1 MTYFTTCL
9 CLVGTIKCHLKLEEG
24 SKRLYMVTELL
35 QKYIWLV
42 QTFIRAGEH
51 GLSLQEVLDKW
62 ESRWDTPYS
71 RRTFNNHRKDVED
84 VFGIFIDCN
93 RSTNRYFIE
102 YSDDVADENAESA
115 WLINTFSVNNLLRS
129 GKERLSG
136 RVSVENIPSGHR
148 HLATIMDAMTN
159 NLEMVIEYKKYSST
173 ESERLTIRPYAVK
186 ENAKRWYIL
195 AYCTER
201 EGLRVYGLDRVH
213 SLEITSKSFKMP
225 QNFDVDE
232 KFATSF
238 GVYLAEGKGEKITFR
253 TTVKEASY
261 LRDLPLHHTQKEETN
276 DGENVTFSI
285 FVCAKDKTGRFY
297 NDLIMEFCKFG
308 SRLEVIW
315 PADIRNAVAEELA
328 KASQVYK

>member
-1 MTYFTTCL
+1 
-9 CLVGTIKCHLKLEEG
+9 
-24 SKRLYMVTELL
+24 MVTELL

-42 QTFIRAGEH
+42 QTFIRAGDN
-51 GLSLQEVLDKW
+51 GLSLQDILDKW
-62 ESRWDTPYS
+62 ENRWDSPYS
-71 RRTFNNHRKDVED
+71 RRTFNNHRNDVED
-84 VFGIFIDCN
+84 VFGIRIECN

-102 YSDDVADENAESA
+102 YSDDVTDENAESA

-136 RVSVENIPSGHR
+136 RVTVENVPSGHR
-148 HLATIMDAMTN
+148 HLATIMDAMID
-159 NLEMVIEYKKYSST
+159 NLELIIEYKKYSST
-173 ESERLTIRPYAVK
+173 EGERLTIHPYAVK

-195 AYCTER
+195 AYCVER
-201 EGLRVYGLDRVH
+201 KGLRVYGLDRVQ

-225 QNFDVDE
+225 LNFDVDE

-253 TTVKEASY
+253 TSAKEANY
-261 LRDLPLHHTQKEETN
+261 LRDLPLHHTQCEEGN
-276 DGENVTFSI
+276 DGEKVTFSI
-285 FVCAKDKTGRFY
+285 FVCAKDKTGKFH

-308 SRLEVIW
+308 SRLEVLS

-328 KASQVYK
+328 KASEIYR

>member
-1 MTYFTTCL
+1 
-9 CLVGTIKCHLKLEEG
+9 
-24 SKRLYMVTELL
+24 MVTELL
-35 QKYIWLV
+35 QKYLWLV
-42 QTFIRAGEH
+42 QTFIRAGED
-51 GLSLQEVLDKW
+51 GLDLQEISDKW
-62 ESRWDTPYS
+62 ETRWGSPYS

-84 VFGIFIDCN
+84 VFGIYIECN

-115 WLINTFSVNNLLRS
+115 WLINTFSVNSLLRS

-148 HLATIMDAMTN
+148 HLATIMDAMN
-159 NLEMVIEYKKYSST
+159 DNLKLIIEYKKYSSN
-173 ESERLTIRPYAVK
+173 ESESLTIHPYAVK

-195 AYCTER
+195 AYCEER
-201 EGLRVYGLDRVH
+201 EGMRVYGLDRVQN
-213 SLEITSKSFKMP
+213 LKITTKSFKMP

-253 TTVKEASY
+253 TSIKEASY
-261 LRDLPLHHTQKEETN
+261 LRDLPLHHTQQEEAH
-276 DGENVTFSI
+276 DGNYVTFSI
-285 FVCAKDKTGRFY
+285 FVCAKNREGKFH

-308 SRLEVIW
+308 SRLEVLA
-315 PADIRNAVAEELA
+315 PADLRNAVAEELS
-328 KASQVYK
+328 KASKMYQ